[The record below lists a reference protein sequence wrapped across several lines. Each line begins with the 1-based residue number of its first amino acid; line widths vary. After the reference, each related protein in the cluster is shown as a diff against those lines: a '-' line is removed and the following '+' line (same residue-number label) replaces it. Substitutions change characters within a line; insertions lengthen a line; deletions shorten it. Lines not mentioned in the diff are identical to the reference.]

1 MENDSMKAIVF
12 KVLSV
17 IIACAGIALS
27 IIETEPLIFLGFLA
41 GGIITYELA
50 EIIGNRNK

>member
-1 MENDSMKAIVF
+1 MENNSMKSVVF

-17 IIACAGIALS
+17 IIACAGLVLS

>member
-1 MENDSMKAIVF
+1 MKSVVF

-17 IIACAGIALS
+17 IVACAGLVLS
-27 IIETEPLIFLGFLA
+27 IIDTEPLIFLGFLA